1 MNIIRTLLNFIYPP
15 RCCVCT
21 KLIGMFAKDELC
33 DECKNTLGFVG
44 TDHDFSK
51 TIRDEFKDKVY
62 FDGGGA
68 VFEYKAVKKSMESFK
83 YFGER
88 SLGSQYAKLMFE
100 YFKDSKILTE
110 SDCIVSV
117 PLNIKRLKSRGYDQA
132 EFLAKEFAKLCKK
145 EFIPNAVVRNR
156 DTKPQNALNPKE
168 RLENVKNAFSLG
180 NADVKGR
187 KIIIID
193 DIFTTGSTI
202 NECAAVLKS
211 AGAEKVNFLAF
222 AAAGN
227 IRSGDKN
234 V

>member
-1 MNIIRTLLNFIYPP
+1 MNIIQTLLNFIYPP
-15 RCCVCT
+15 RCCVCA
-21 KLIGMFAKDELC
+21 KLIGMFAESELC
-33 DECKNTLGFVG
+33 DECKNNLKFVG
-44 TDHDFSK
+44 SEHDFSK
-51 TIRDEFKDKVY
+51 TIRDKFKGDVY

-68 VFEYKAVKKSMESFK
+68 VFEYRYVKKSIENFK

-88 SLGSQYAKLMFE
+88 NIGSQYAKLMFE
-100 YFKDSKILTE
+100 YFKDSKILAE

-117 PLNIKRLKSRGYDQA
+117 PLNIKRLKSRGYNQA
-132 EFLAKEFAKLCKK
+132 EFLAQEFAKLCKK
-145 EFIPNAVVRNR
+145 EFIPDAVLRNR
-156 DTKPQNALNPKE
+156 DTKPQNSLNPEE
-168 RLENVKNAFSLG
+168 RFENVKNAFSLG
-180 NADVKGR
+180 NVNVKG
-187 KIIIID
+187 KKVIIID

>member
-1 MNIIRTLLNFIYPP
+1 MNIIQTLLNFIYPP
-15 RCCVCT
+15 RCCVCA
-21 KLIGMFAKDELC
+21 KLIGMFAENELC
-33 DECKNTLGFVG
+33 DECKNNLKFVG
-44 TDHDFSK
+44 SEHDFSK
-51 TIRDEFKDKVY
+51 TIRDKFKGDVY

-68 VFEYKAVKKSMESFK
+68 VFEYRYVKKSIENFK

-88 SLGSQYAKLMFE
+88 NIGSQYAKLMFE
-100 YFKDSKILTE
+100 YFKDSKILAE

-117 PLNIKRLKSRGYDQA
+117 PLNIKRLKSRG
-132 EFLAKEFAKLCKK
+132 
-145 EFIPNAVVRNR
+145 NAVLRNR
-156 DTKPQNALNPKE
+156 DTKPQNSLNPEE
-168 RLENVKNAFSLG
+168 RFENVKNAFSLG
-180 NADVKGR
+180 NVNVKG
-187 KIIIID
+187 KKVIIID